1 MMDQYFARAD
11 HFLHHGNMAGTHLPG
26 AGKGQDGAGFR
37 RMTARVKPGSV
48 MPPITAIAANGHPGG
63 LTDIRYAGNAAWIGA
78 RDALGLRGL
87 RARALGRL
95 IGADALRLNGGR
107 TLSLW
112 ICLRLIGGPRRGGL
126 GGLLTLGGGLRV
138 WLARQGL
145 I

>member
-1 MMDQYFARAD
+1 
-11 HFLHHGNMAGTHLPG
+11 MAGAHLPG

-37 RMTARVKPGSV
+37 RMTARIKPGSV
-48 MPPITAIAANGHPGG
+48 MPPIAAIAANGHASG
-63 LTDIRYAGNAAWIGA
+63 LPHIGHTGNAARIGV
-78 RDALGLRGL
+78 RNTLGLRGL
-87 RARALGRL
+87 RARALRRL

-112 ICLRLIGGPRRGGL
+112 ICSRLIGGPRRGGL